1 MSRVLIGRRALV
13 ASGASIALLSR
24 VAEAA
29 DLPRTAAQTRG
40 PFYPVELPLDRDNN
54 LVNVVGR
61 AQPATGQVTHVFGR
75 IVDVEGKPIAGARI
89 EIWQCN
95 AFGRYHHPGDR
106 GPAPIDP
113 DFQGFGQT
121 VSAPDG
127 TYRFRTIRPVQYPGR
142 APHIHFEVTAG
153 GTVLT
158 TQMYVEG
165 EPGNLRDG
173 PLNSIRDP
181 RQRAA
186 LIVPL
191 APAPQVEAGALAG
204 DFQIVMGRG

>member
-1 MSRVLIGRRALV
+1 MALARRALI
-13 ASGASIALLSR
+13 AGGASIALASR
-24 VAEAA
+24 LAEAA

-54 LVNVVGR
+54 LVNVAGR
-61 AQPATGQVTHVFGR
+61 GEPANGQVTHVFGR
-75 IVDVEGKPIAGARI
+75 VIDVEGRPIPGARI

-113 DFQGFGQT
+113 NFQGFGQT
-121 VSAPDG
+121 VSAADG
-127 TYRFRTIRPVQYPGR
+127 TYRFRTIKPVRYPGR
-142 APHIHFEVTAG
+142 TPHIHFEVTAG
-153 GTVLT
+153 GSVLT
-158 TQMYVEG
+158 TQMYVDG

-186 LIVPL
+186 LIVPF
-191 APAPQVEAGALAG
+191 APAPQVEPGALAG
-204 DFQIVMGRG
+204 EFQIVMGRG

>member
-1 MSRVLIGRRALV
+1 MALARRALI
-13 ASGASIALLSR
+13 AGGASIALASR
-24 VAEAA
+24 LAEAA

-54 LVNVVGR
+54 LVNVAGR
-61 AQPATGQVTHVFGR
+61 GEPANGQVTHVFGR
-75 IVDVEGKPIAGARI
+75 VIDVEGRPIPGARI

-113 DFQGFGQT
+113 NFQGFGQT
-121 VSAPDG
+121 VSAADG
-127 TYRFRTIRPVQYPGR
+127 TYRFRTIKPVQYPGR
-142 APHIHFEVTAG
+142 TPHIHFEVTAG
-153 GTVLT
+153 GSVLT
-158 TQMYVEG
+158 TQMYVDG

-186 LIVPL
+186 LIVPF
-191 APAPQVEAGALAG
+191 APAPQVEPGALAG
-204 DFQIVMGRG
+204 EFQIVMGRG